1 MYMFPIDLYLCHYI
15 YIIYIVVVLLI
26 DLYCVIVSNWSI
38 IYGRSVSTWSI
49 LIHVSNWPTLCQC
62 IQLLYIVSIYE
73 FKLYCV
79 NVSNLS
85 VSFVSLHP
93 TDLLGMLH
101 KCFNWFVLC
110 QCIQINLYCVNV
122 FNWSILYQ
130 CIQLIYIVSLYLTGL
145 YRIILSNWFTLWQHI

>member
-15 YIIYIVVVLLI
+15 YIIYIVVVFLI
-26 DLYCVIVSNWSI
+26 DLYCVIISNWSI
-38 IYGRSVSTWSI
+38 MYGRSVSTWSI
-49 LIHVSNWPTLCQC
+49 LIHVSNWSTLCQC

-79 NVSNLS
+79 NVSNWS
-85 VSFVSLHP
+85 VSFVSLHDP

-101 KCFNWFVLC
+101 KC
-110 QCIQINLYCVNV
+110 